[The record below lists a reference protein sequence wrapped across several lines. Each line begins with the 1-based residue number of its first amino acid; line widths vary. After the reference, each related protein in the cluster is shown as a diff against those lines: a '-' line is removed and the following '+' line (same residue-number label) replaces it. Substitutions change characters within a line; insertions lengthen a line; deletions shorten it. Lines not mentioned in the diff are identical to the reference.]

1 MNMVVIPQVWIE
13 HYSPLPGAYPYAWWQ
28 THGQGIQLYW
38 PECVEMIDQVAQ
50 EVDIDPR
57 LLITRIELEQS
68 AISYA
73 WDGSTTHYGG
83 GPRGD
88 ELKLRYL
95 CGVDRTDGGDRPNGW
110 FGPGRQLSGCALRFK
125 YWYRGMDGLRRN
137 HISNTATTTA
147 PPEWRNWLGLGPTS
161 MDIELDGTKPA
172 NLASAMC
179 FRYTPHLQANTR
191 LSYIGRKWFPE
202 DYAAEEHAPIEPEP
216 APEPNSHINWAT
228 QYGISDGTRLDEP
241 ATRAETITMISRT
254 HELLCDQLADQ
265 VALEV
270 DNYLTTILTSLPWW
284 KRLLFAKHL
293 TLP

>member
-1 MNMVVIPQVWIE
+1 
-13 HYSPLPGAYPYAWWQ
+13 
-28 THGQGIQLYW
+28 
-38 PECVEMIDQVAQ
+38 
-50 EVDIDPR
+50 
-57 LLITRIELEQS
+57 
-68 AISYA
+68 
-73 WDGSTTHYGG
+73 
-83 GPRGD
+83 
-88 ELKLRYL
+88 
-95 CGVDRTDGGDRPNGW
+95 
-110 FGPGRQLSGCALRFK
+110 
-125 YWYRGMDGLRRN
+125 
-137 HISNTATTTA
+137 
-147 PPEWRNWLGLGPTS
+147 